1 MNDAWFPNFFVEIS
15 FDIDEYFNEEIVV
28 SWQRLKQ
35 KVFQEQTDVS
45 RRIDLSQLKEGYCCF
60 LQREIISFIYFK
72 ICPGFIIF
80 PLYQ

>member
-35 KVFQEQTDVS
+35 RFFLGQMNVS
-45 RRIDLSQLKEGYCCF
+45 KRSDFSQLNKVLRF
-60 LQREIISFIYFK
+60 ISN
-72 ICPGFIIF
+72 GS
-80 PLYQ
+80 

>member
-35 KVFQEQTDVS
+35 KIFRSKRMSAGEL
-45 RRIDLSQLKEGYCCF
+45 IF
-60 LQREIISFIYFK
+60 LN
-72 ICPGFIIF
+72 
-80 PLYQ
+80 